1 MDVSNVQSSP
11 HHLSLF
17 YDKMG
22 LEQMLIFFFF
32 FFMGYSNIRVL
43 LVCGIFFNSC
53 CDQTKVTHTVY
64 NRMALLLKSLITVS
78 RVTPAYRLSRR
89 QGADSYVICYR

>member
-1 MDVSNVQSSP
+1 MYN
-11 HHLSLF
+11 
-17 YDKMG
+17 
-22 LEQMLIFFFF
+22 
-32 FFMGYSNIRVL
+32 NISAL
-43 LVCGIFFNSC
+43 LVWGIFNSC

-89 QGADSYVICYR
+89 QGADSYVICSRSAAQLKPLIV